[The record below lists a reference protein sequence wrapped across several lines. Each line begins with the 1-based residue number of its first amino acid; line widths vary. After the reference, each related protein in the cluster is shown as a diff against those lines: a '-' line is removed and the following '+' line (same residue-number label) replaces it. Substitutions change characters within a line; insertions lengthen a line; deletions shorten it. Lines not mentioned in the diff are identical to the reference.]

1 VALVVVTRMLVVVVV
16 KVVDV
21 MVHRQAIVKPVV
33 NVSRWHANGDP
44 LLRYPIP
51 SYLPCVPVIVIKLV
65 TQLVT

>member
-1 VALVVVTRMLVVVVV
+1 MMVVVVV

-21 MVHRQAIVKPVV
+21 MVHRWAIVKPVV
-33 NVSRWHANGDP
+33 NVLRRHVNVNL

-51 SYLPCVPVIVIKLV
+51 SCCPSVPVIVIKLV

>member
-1 VALVVVTRMLVVVVV
+1 MMVVVVV

-21 MVHRQAIVKPVV
+21 MVHHWAIVKPVV
-33 NVSRWHANGDP
+33 SVLRRHVNINP
-44 LLRYPIP
+44 LLCYPIP